1 MVPSPDLLHS
11 SSVHDEEASIY
22 STIRA
27 RKDQHSGDH
36 KVVSSITACLLLND
50 LDIGIL
56 PAEFGS
62 HPIFASVAELDLS
75 G

>member
-56 PAEFGS
+56 PN
-62 HPIFASVAELDLS
+62 SVHIPSLQVSPSLI
-75 G
+75 